1 MHSISLEDNF
11 ADVVR
16 KAQRGLGLSSHTLAS
31 RAGIPEEE
39 LARVK
44 EGHYNA
50 AALRKLAPVLGL
62 APQALAALPDY
73 QPAPITLARLATFST
88 AYGGMRVNAYLAW
101 DAPGGHA
108 AVFDTGTDCTAIL
121 ETLRSKALTL
131 CGIFV
136 THTHGD
142 HIEALD
148 RLRKETGARV
158 FVSSREPLHGAA
170 LFEAGREFAC
180 GRLRIATRLTWG
192 HSRGGTTYVV
202 RGLER
207 PVAVVGDAL
216 FAGSMGGGLV
226 SYADALRTN
235 RAEILTLPPETVIC
249 PGHGPLTTV
258 AEERLHNPFFAL

>member
-1 MHSISLEDNF
+1 MQPIAMEDNF

-16 KAQRGLGLSSHTLAS
+16 KAQRGLGLSDRGLAA
-31 RAGIPEEE
+31 RATISEEALTRIKAE
-39 LARVK
+39 HYDA
-44 EGHYNA
+44 EG
-50 AALRKLAPVLGL
+50 LRKLAPVLGL
-62 APQALAALPDY
+62 SPRALAALPDY
-73 QPAPITLARLATFST
+73 RPAPVTLARLAGFST
-88 AYGGMRVNAYLAW
+88 VYGGMRVNAYLAW

-108 AVFDTGTDCTAIL
+108 AVFDTGTDCTGIL
-121 ETLRSKALTL
+121 EALRSKNLTL
-131 CGIFV
+131 CGIFI

-148 RLRKETGARV
+148 RLRNETGATV
-158 FVSSREPLHGAA
+158 FVSNREPLRGAEV
-170 LFEAGREFAC
+170 FEAGREIAC
-180 GRLRIATRLTWG
+180 GRLRIETRLTWG
-192 HSRGGTTYVV
+192 HSRGGTTYVI

-235 RAEILTLPPETVIC
+235 RKEILALPPETVIC

-258 AEERLHNPFFAL
+258 AEEQIHNPFFA